1 MTTPYQSYAFTI
13 RPKNGQLPVNDAYI
27 INYVKNNW
35 SFGFIW
41 AEKEDEARHIHA
53 QVWSDEPRFKGNLT
67 SRLKK
72 LQSRYDPDWSPASAK
87 VLAMGVKIAYSAH
100 FTESYSQ
107 KPDAVLLYNSP
118 PEEENNYYPSIEEQ
132 NKVQEKAN
140 APDTRLHSLYELYQ
154 EWEHK
159 EPLPSIQNIALF
171 LSWATFTA
179 RKIRFTLNARDR
191 QQLAQGLR
199 CYIIGS
205 GGISLFLTKEDAE
218 NIDLYVPGK
227 V

>member
-1 MTTPYQSYAFTI
+1 MTTPYQSFAFTI
-13 RPKNGQLPVNDAYI
+13 RPKNGQLPKDDTI
-27 INYVKNNW
+27 IIDYVSKNW
-35 SFGFIW
+35 DYGFIW
-41 AEKEDEARHIHA
+41 AEKTDEARHLHC

-72 LQSRYDPDWSPASAK
+72 LQAKYDTDYSPAAAK

-100 FTESYSQ
+100 FTEQYSQ
-107 KPDAVLLYNSP
+107 KPDAVLLYNQP
-118 PEEENNYYPSIEEQ
+118 PEHEDDYYPSQEEQ
-132 NKVQEKAN
+132 DAVKEKAS
-140 APDTRLHSLYELYQ
+140 AADTRLHSLMELYK
-154 EWEHK
+154 EWEHN
-159 EPLPSIQNIALF
+159 EPIPSIQNIALF
-171 LSWATFTA
+171 LSWATFTS
-179 RKIRFTLNARDR
+179 RKIRFSLSARDR

-218 NIDLYVPGK
+218 NIDLYIPEK